1 MDELDRRLGDL
12 APRDDLAN
20 CARRVLFSPAYMG
33 VCLLMILINLSLLYW
48 IIQTPHHQFP
58 DSWNFIV
65 LEVLVNVGFTLELL
79 LRYLSMPGTFWNS
92 LANKLDVAVLLVCLL
107 AAFSAYAGTLSAEI
121 AEEYSDLALLL
132 RYGVQAVRLMVFMKN
147 RGASLSSSIDDE
159 VDLSRTPME
168 L

>member
-1 MDELDRRLGDL
+1 MLLP
-12 APRDDLAN
+12 AP
-20 CARRVLFSPAYMG
+20 
-33 VCLLMILINLSLLYW
+33 
-48 IIQTPHHQFP
+48 Q
-58 DSWNFIV
+58 
-65 LEVLVNVGFTLELL
+65 
-79 LRYLSMPGTFWNS
+79 TFWNS